1 MQHFECSEN
10 KLKEKT
16 MKNNPEYLYKIQ
28 ALAVEYGLPYSIER
42 KYGQQKEI
50 SVDLGLPPFPQNV
63 KKFMG
68 KMALMEKYKDI
79 FNQYIALKK
88 EYPYENKTD
97 LIKRMCGENAPHSK
111 IQHIDNILY
120 RNFNEFGNRYAQQ
133 AALEKQVFAMYREYA
148 EKNNG
153 NIRRTAKDISGSLN
167 VGLRRVLNILYRHG
181 YFGNFAN
188 SKGVKKVEQ
197 RKPTGK
203 SRQSLAYQN
212 DVQQWNALFKDD
224 IMQFSPAWY
233 GKKQPIQ
240 AA

>member
-1 MQHFECSEN
+1 MN
-10 KLKEKT
+10 T
-16 MKNNPEYLYKIQ
+16 PEFLAKIQ
-28 ALAVEYGLPYSIER
+28 ALADEYGLPCSVEI
-42 KYGQQKEI
+42 KDNQTEI
-50 SVDLGLPPFPQNV
+50 SVDLGVFPYTPNV
-63 KKFMG
+63 KRFLQK
-68 KMALMEKYKDI
+68 KALLEKHKDI

-88 EYPYENKTD
+88 QYPYENKTG
-97 LIKRMCGENAPHSK
+97 LIKKMCGENAPHSK

-120 RNFNEFGNRYAQQ
+120 RHFNEFGNRYAQQ

-148 EKNNG
+148 KKNNG

-167 VGLRRVLNILYRHG
+167 VGLRQVLNILYRNG

-188 SKGVKKVEQ
+188 SKGVKNVEK
-197 RKPTGK
+197 RKPSGK

-212 DVQQWNALFKDD
+212 DVQQWNALFKKSD